1 MSNAKMGNN
10 RKATRFKVFKITIV
24 TLILFFVFCAVA
36 TMGVVLAMIKTAP
49 TLDVNKVLSLNEP
62 SVIYNDNEQFMDTVI
77 SDINRKV
84 VSFNDMP
91 QNLKDAFIAIED
103 ERFRTHGGI
112 DIKRILGS
120 AIKNVS
126 NKLTGKRGLQG
137 ASTITQQLVRNTML
151 SNEVKLKR
159 KVQEAYLSL
168 QLEEHLS
175 KDQILEAYMNT
186 IPLGGPAY
194 GIEAAS
200 IQYFNKSVSKLN
212 LLECAFIAGLTQ
224 SPTTFYN
231 AVVTKKNTSSYI
243 NRTKSVLSKLLE
255 NGYIS
260 QGEYATA
267 LSDLNSN
274 KLTFNLTKQS
284 NSLNYEWFSR
294 QVIKK
299 VKQDLMSQYNLNEDD
314 ATKMIM
320 YGGLKIYSTMNK
332 ALQENTQTTL
342 DNMDS
347 IIGMKSKYVNKI
359 AQPQASAVIMDY
371 HNGEVKTIVGGRGNQ
386 PPLSFN
392 RATQFYRAAGSSIK
406 PLSVYGPAIDS
417 KLATAATIYDDGPV
431 PTDIGNLYPDNGKPY
446 NPSNSPAIYEGPM
459 PLREALTKSKN
470 VISVRIEHQ
479 LGLSTGANYARKFGL
494 KIDKNTDEISMAAMS
509 LGQLGGAAGVSGT
522 NTLAMAA
529 AYGVFGNDGMR
540 VEPIIYKKVVDRT
553 GKVILESKFNSTKV
567 LSPQAAYIMYDLL
580 RGPVAGV
587 GGTGTAANFSPMA
600 HGKTGT
606 TNMSI
611 DLWFTGLTPYY
622 SAAVWIGKDDHGSF
636 NENYTFGKYIG
647 SNDAAKL
654 WGIIMQDA
662 HKNLQYKEI
671 PMPSGVVQVPICTVT
686 GKIPTDA
693 CPSSTVRNELFIQGT
708 VPTEICNYH
717 ISVPNK
723 EIDTG
728 DDKSNTDLENDIN
741 NDNVTEEENSSDSND
756 NNSGDEPKTDTNGNS
771 NDNTEASP
779 GKTNSDNN
787 NIINNFLK
795 PKIKK

>member
-1 MSNAKMGNN
+1 MGKKTKN
-10 RKATRFKVFKITIV
+10 TRFKVFKITII
-24 TLILFFVFCAVA
+24 TLILLFVFGTIA
-36 TMGVVLAMIKTAP
+36 TMGVVLAMVKTAP
-49 TLDVNKVLSLNEP
+49 PLDVNKVLSLNEP
-62 SVIYNDNEQFMDTVI
+62 SVIYNDSGQFMDTVI

-84 VSFNDMP
+84 VSFKDMP
-91 QNLKDAFIAIED
+91 QDLKDAFIAIED
-103 ERFRTHGGI
+103 ERFKTHSGI

-120 AIKNVS
+120 TLSNVS
-126 NKLTGKRGLQG
+126 NKITGKRGLQG

-151 SNEVKLKR
+151 TNEVKLKR
-159 KVQEAYLSL
+159 KVQEAYLAL
-168 QLEEHLS
+168 QLEKHLS

-186 IPLGGPAY
+186 IALGGPAY
-194 GIEAAS
+194 GVEAAS

-224 SPTTFYN
+224 SPSVFYN

-260 QGEYATA
+260 QDEYNKA
-267 LSDLNSN
+267 LSDLNNN
-274 KLTFNLTKQS
+274 KLTFNLTTQS
-284 NSLNYEWFSR
+284 NSLKYEWFSR
-294 QVIKK
+294 EVIKK
-299 VKQDLMSQYNLNEDD
+299 VKQDLMAQYHIDEDE
-314 ATKMIM
+314 ANRMIM

-332 ALQENTQTTL
+332 DMQEHTQTTL

-347 IIGMKSKYVNKI
+347 ILGMKSKYVDKI

-371 HNGEVKTIVGGRGNQ
+371 HTGEVKSIVGGRGNQ

-417 KLATAATIYDDGPV
+417 KLATAATIYDDAPV
-431 PTDIGNLYPDNGKPY
+431 PAGIGQFYPDNGKPY
-446 NPSNSPAIYEGPM
+446 SPSNSPAIYEGPM
-459 PLREALTKSKN
+459 TLREGLTKSKN

-479 LGLSTGANYARKFGL
+479 LGLSTGADYARKFGL
-494 KIDKNTDEISMAAMS
+494 KIDKNTDESSMAAMS
-509 LGQLGGAAGVSGT
+509 LGQLGGNPGVSGT

-529 AYGVFGNDGMR
+529 AYGVFGNGGMR
-540 VEPIIYKKVVDRT
+540 VDPIIYTKVLDRT
-553 GKVILESKFNSTKV
+553 GKTILESKFNSTKV

-580 RGPVAGV
+580 RGPVSGV

-606 TNMSI
+606 TNASI

-622 SAAVWIGKDDHGSF
+622 SGAVWIGKDDHGSF

-654 WGIIMQDA
+654 WGIIMKDA
-662 HKNLQYKEI
+662 HKSLAYKEI

-693 CPSSTVRNELFIQGT
+693 CPSTTIRNELFIEGT
-708 VPTEICNYH
+708 VPTGICDYH
-717 ISVPNK
+717 VTVPKEETNK
-723 EIDTG
+723 A
-728 DDKSNTDLENDIN
+728 DDKIDKDAKDNIN
-741 NDNVTEEENSSDSND
+741 KDKTNKDENSSDPN
-756 NNSGDEPKTDTNGNS
+756 NNSGDNANTGTSE
-771 NDNTEASP
+771 DNTDSNGTP
-779 GKTNSDNN
+779 PDNTNSDDS
-787 NIINNFLK
+787 NIIHKFIK
-795 PKIKK
+795 PKGKK

>member
-1 MSNAKMGNN
+1 MGKKAKN
-10 RKATRFKVFKITIV
+10 TRFKVFKITIV
-24 TLILFFVFCAVA
+24 TLILLFVFGAVA

-62 SVIYNDNEQFMDTVI
+62 SIIYNDSGQFMDTVI

-84 VSFNDMP
+84 VSFKDMP
-91 QNLKDAFIAIED
+91 QDLKDAFIAIED
-103 ERFRTHGGI
+103 ERFKTHNGI
-112 DIKRILGS
+112 DIKRIVGS
-120 AIKNVS
+120 TLTNIS
-126 NKLTGKRGLQG
+126 NKLTGKRGLHG

-168 QLEEHLS
+168 QLEKQLS

-194 GIEAAS
+194 GVEAAS
-200 IQYFNKSVSKLN
+200 LQYFNKSVSKLS

-224 SPTTFYN
+224 SPSVFYN
-231 AVVTKKNTSSYI
+231 AVVTQKNTSSYT

-260 QGEYATA
+260 QTEYSKA
-267 LSDLNSN
+267 LSDLNN
-274 KLTFNLTKQS
+274 KKLAFNFTRQS
-284 NSLNYEWFSR
+284 NSLKYEWFSR
-294 QVIKK
+294 EVIRR
-299 VKQDLMSQYNLNEDD
+299 VKQDLMAQYHIDEDD
-314 ATKMIM
+314 ANRMIM

-332 ALQENTQTTL
+332 NMQEHTQTTL

-347 IIGMKSKYVNKI
+347 ILGMKSKYVDKI

-371 HNGEVKTIVGGRGNQ
+371 RTGEVKSIVGGRGNQ

-406 PLSVYGPAIDS
+406 PISVYGPAIDS
-417 KLATAATIYDDGPV
+417 KLATAAKIYDDAPV
-431 PTDIGNLYPDNGKPY
+431 PAEIGRFYPDNGKPY

-459 PLREALTKSKN
+459 TLREALTKSKN
-470 VISVRIEHQ
+470 VISVRIEHE
-479 LGLSTGANYARKFGL
+479 LSLSTGADYARKFGL
-494 KIDKNTDEISMAAMS
+494 KIDKNTDEASMAAMS
-509 LGQLGGAAGVSGT
+509 LGQLGGNPGVSGT

-529 AYGVFGNDGMR
+529 AYGVFGNGGMK
-540 VEPIIYKKVVDRT
+540 VDPIIYTKVLDRT
-553 GKVILESKFNSTKV
+553 GKSILESKFNSTKV

-580 RGPVAGV
+580 RGPVSGV

-647 SNDAAKL
+647 SNDAARL

-662 HKNLQYKEI
+662 HKNLAYKEI
-671 PMPSGVVQVPICTVT
+671 PMPSGIVQVPICTVT

-693 CPSSTVRNELFIQGT
+693 CPSTTIRNELFIEGT
-708 VPTEICNYH
+708 VPTEICDYH
-717 ISVPNK
+717 IRVPDEKPDKDDNDSK
-723 EIDTG
+723 
-728 DDKSNTDLENDIN
+728 DDKDKVQDKDDI
-741 NDNVTEEENSSDSND
+741 DKDKNSSDSN
-756 NNSGDEPKTDTNGNS
+756 NNSGDDTNTDTDEGNTNNS
-771 NDNTEASP
+771 TPPDNTDS
-779 GKTNSDNN
+779 NN
-787 NIINNFLK
+787 NNVINNFIK
-795 PKIKK
+795 PKGKK

>member
-1 MSNAKMGNN
+1 MSNTKMGKKTKN
-10 RKATRFKVFKITIV
+10 TRFKVFKITIV
-24 TLILFFVFCAVA
+24 TLILLFVFGAVA
-36 TMGVVLAMIKTAP
+36 TMGVVLAMVKTAP
-49 TLDVNKVLSLNEP
+49 PLDVNKVLSLNEP
-62 SVIYNDNEQFMDTVI
+62 SIIYNDSGQFMDTVI

-84 VSFNDMP
+84 VSFKDMP
-91 QNLKDAFIAIED
+91 QDLKDAFIAIED
-103 ERFRTHGGI
+103 ERFKTHSGI
-112 DIKRILGS
+112 DIKRIFGS
-120 AIKNVS
+120 TLTNIS
-126 NKLTGKRGLQG
+126 NKLTGKRGLHG

-151 SNEVKLKR
+151 SNEVKIKR

-168 QLEEHLS
+168 QLEKQLS

-194 GIEAAS
+194 GVEAAS
-200 IQYFNKSVSKLN
+200 LQYFNKSVSKLS

-224 SPTTFYN
+224 SPSVFYN
-231 AVVTKKNTSSYI
+231 AVVTQKNTSSYT

-260 QGEYATA
+260 QTEYSKS
-267 LSDLNSN
+267 LSDLNN
-274 KLTFNLTKQS
+274 KKLTFNFTRQS
-284 NSLNYEWFSR
+284 NSLKYEWFSR
-294 QVIKK
+294 EVIRR
-299 VKQDLMSQYNLNEDD
+299 VKQDLMAQYHIDEDD
-314 ATKMIM
+314 ANRMIM

-332 ALQENTQTTL
+332 DMQEHTQTTL

-347 IIGMKSKYVNKI
+347 ILGMKSKYVNKI

-371 HNGEVKTIVGGRGNQ
+371 RTGEVKSIVGGRGNQ

-406 PLSVYGPAIDS
+406 PISVYGPAIDS
-417 KLATAATIYDDGPV
+417 KLATAAKIYDDAPV
-431 PTDIGNLYPDNGKPY
+431 PAEIGRFYPDNGKPY

-459 PLREALTKSKN
+459 TLREALTKSKN
-470 VISVRIEHQ
+470 VISVRIEHE
-479 LGLSTGANYARKFGL
+479 LSLSTGADYARKFGL
-494 KIDKNTDEISMAAMS
+494 KIDKNTDEASMAAMS
-509 LGQLGGAAGVSGT
+509 LGQLGGNPGVSGT

-529 AYGVFGNDGMR
+529 AYGVFGNGGMK
-540 VEPIIYKKVVDRT
+540 VDPIIYTKVLDRT
-553 GKVILESKFNSTKV
+553 GKSILESKFNSTKV

-580 RGPVAGV
+580 RGPVSGV

-647 SNDAAKL
+647 SNDAARL

-662 HKNLQYKEI
+662 HKNLAYKEI
-671 PMPSGVVQVPICTVT
+671 PMPSGIVQVPICTVT

-693 CPSSTVRNELFIQGT
+693 CPSTTIRNELFIEGT
-708 VPTEICNYH
+708 VPTEICDYH
-717 ISVPNK
+717 ITVPEEK
-723 EIDTG
+723 TDEADKDSKDDEDKVQDKDDIDK
-728 DDKSNTDLENDIN
+728 D
-741 NDNVTEEENSSDSND
+741 ENSSDSNND
-756 NNSGDEPKTDTNGNS
+756 SGDDTDTDTDEGNANDNSTPSDNTDSNS
-771 NDNTEASP
+771 N
-779 GKTNSDNN
+779 KV
-787 NIINNFLK
+787 INNFIK
-795 PKIKK
+795 PKGKK